1 VIIVASAFAVGTDQ
15 EVLQGKEMASNREGF
30 QYGTQMYLGKNKKW
44 GGGGGA
50 GCKRNH
56 LKANDKEMKH
66 MLQIRK
72 NSRTTTL

>member
-1 VIIVASAFAVGTDQ
+1 MT
-15 EVLQGKEMASNREGF
+15 SNREGF

-44 GGGGGA
+44 VGGA

-72 NSRTTTL
+72 NSRTPTL

>member
-44 GGGGGA
+44 GGGGW
-50 GCKRNH
+50 
-56 LKANDKEMKH
+56 LKKEPFEGK
-66 MLQIRK
+66 
-72 NSRTTTL
+72 